1 MSGELAHI
9 TRSFEN
15 RMSLRRGMMRKVG
28 IVDRPDLAQDLA
40 APLRETL
47 LSCNRCAHPDLCA
60 YWLSSTTRGAPMF
73 CRARLAFQ
81 EIARATS
88 RPSGTPVIRKPD
100 HDADTIRDRAERRPN

>member
-9 TRSFEN
+9 TRKFEG
-15 RMSLRRGMMRKVG
+15 RMALRRGMMRKLG

-47 LSCNRCAHPDLCA
+47 LSCNMCAQPDLCA
-60 YWLSSTTRGAPMF
+60 YWLASDTREAPMF
-73 CRARLAFQ
+73 CRARLAFE

-88 RPSGTPVIRKPD
+88 RPPATPAATCPAPD
-100 HDADTIRDRAERRPN
+100 AKAAELTI